1 MNPKLIATLAMILLL
16 TPIVHAL
23 GVTPGRSTSYFE
35 PGLES
40 SIKFTILNNEHKD
53 LNLAVYAKGTLAD
66 YIELPITQVQ
76 LTPDEASKELNYKI
90 KLPNEM
96 EEPGLHTAEIVIRE
110 ITIGEGEDIMIG
122 AMQAVITQL
131 HINVPYPGKYIV
143 ISRIDIVDKKA
154 ENKIL
159 FFIPLINFGKEDVK
173 SAKAAITIMDMY
185 ENIIDEIET
194 GEKQVPAKS
203 RAELKASID
212 SSRLT
217 AGIYRVIVKLT
228 YDGLT
233 TTTENAFYTDD
244 FLLITLDISVR
255 DFTLGDIA
263 KFNILV
269 ENIGNTEIK
278 DAFSLML
285 LDSKDREIANLKSI
299 PTDFKPFEK
308 KEMVSYWDTKDIKS
322 DEYTG
327 KFILKYEDRSDEKS
341 IKTIVTKDS
350 IKTEIIGIT
359 GYAIKEEGLAPT
371 TSPLLIVIIILVAMN
386 LGWFAFYL
394 RSKKRK

>member
-341 IKTIVTKDS
+341 IKTTVTKDS